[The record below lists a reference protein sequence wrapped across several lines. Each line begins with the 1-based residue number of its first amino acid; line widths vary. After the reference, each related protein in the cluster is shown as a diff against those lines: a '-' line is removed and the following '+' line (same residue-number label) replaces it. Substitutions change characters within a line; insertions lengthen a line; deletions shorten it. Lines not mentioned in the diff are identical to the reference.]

1 VSLFIS
7 FIIRLI
13 TFLRIV
19 IAVIFGSLGISSI
32 LASISRFFFEP
43 STADLVT
50 LLIWIAQPLA
60 VGALFIAVAY
70 WVSITLS
77 KMQKVLVLVL
87 VFIMSILLFLM
98 LVGGMSWFS
107 ESLSIDTSVF
117 DAPVNALNEINN
129 MSRVLT
135 GV

>member
-1 VSLFIS
+1 MSLFIS
-7 FIIRLI
+7 LIIRLI

-19 IAVIFGSLGISSI
+19 IAVLFGSLGISSI

-70 WVSITLS
+70 WVSIALS

-87 VFIMSILLFLM
+87 VFILSILMFLL

-107 ESLSIDTSVF
+107 ESLSIDISAF
-117 DAPVNALNEINN
+117 GAPVNALNDINN

>member
-1 VSLFIS
+1 MFIS
-7 FIIRLI
+7 LIIRLI

-19 IAVIFGSLGISSI
+19 IAVLFGSLGISSI

-70 WVSITLS
+70 WISIALS

-87 VFIMSILLFLM
+87 VFILSILLFLL

-107 ESLSIDTSVF
+107 ESLSIDISAF
-117 DAPVNALNEINN
+117 GAPVNALNDINN

>member
-1 VSLFIS
+1 
-7 FIIRLI
+7 
-13 TFLRIV
+13 
-19 IAVIFGSLGISSI
+19 
-32 LASISRFFFEP
+32 
-43 STADLVT
+43 VT

-70 WVSITLS
+70 WVSIALS

-87 VFIMSILLFLM
+87 VFILSILLFLL

-107 ESLSIDTSVF
+107 ESLSIDISAF
-117 DAPVNALNEINN
+117 GAPVNALNDINN

>member
-1 VSLFIS
+1 MSLFIS
-7 FIIRLI
+7 LIIRLI

-19 IAVIFGSLGISSI
+19 IAVLFGSLGISSI

-70 WVSITLS
+70 WISIALS

-87 VFIMSILLFLM
+87 VFILSILLFLL

-107 ESLSIDTSVF
+107 ESLSIDISAF
-117 DAPVNALNEINN
+117 GAPVNALNDINN

>member
-1 VSLFIS
+1 LSLFIS
-7 FIIRLI
+7 LIIRLI

-19 IAVIFGSLGISSI
+19 IAVLFGSLGISSI

-70 WVSITLS
+70 WVSIALS

-87 VFIMSILLFLM
+87 VFILSILLFLL

-107 ESLSIDTSVF
+107 ESLSIDISAF
-117 DAPVNALNEINN
+117 GAPVNALNDINN

>member
-1 VSLFIS
+1 LSLFIS
-7 FIIRLI
+7 LIIRLL
-13 TFLRIV
+13 TVLRIV
-19 IAVIFGSLGISSI
+19 IAVIFGSIGISSI

-43 STADLVT
+43 SSADLVT

-60 VGALFIAVAY
+60 VGLLFIAVAY
-70 WVSITLS
+70 WVSIALS
-77 KMQKVLVLVL
+77 KMQKALVL
-87 VFIMSILLFLM
+87 VFVFILSIFLFLM

-107 ESLSIDTSVF
+107 ESLAIDISVL

-135 GV
+135 GM

>member
-1 VSLFIS
+1 MSLFIS
-7 FIIRLI
+7 LIIRLI

-19 IAVIFGSLGISSI
+19 IAVLFGSLGISSI

-70 WVSITLS
+70 WVSIALS

-87 VFIMSILLFLM
+87 VFILSILLFLL

-107 ESLSIDTSVF
+107 ESLSIDISAF
-117 DAPVNALNEINN
+117 GAPVNALNDINN

>member
-1 VSLFIS
+1 LFIS
-7 FIIRLI
+7 LIIRLI

-19 IAVIFGSLGISSI
+19 IAVLFGSLGISSI

-70 WVSITLS
+70 WVSIALS

-87 VFIMSILLFLM
+87 VFILSILLFLL

-107 ESLSIDTSVF
+107 ESLSIDISAF
-117 DAPVNALNEINN
+117 GAPVNALNDINN